1 MVTQT
6 ARAAD
11 DGRAVMTGCDE
22 REAPEVRLVIAE
34 DRPVARKLIIDELSG
49 IAGFEIV
56 GTAQDGRQAVD
67 LVRALSPDVVLL
79 DLVMPELDGIEAMER
94 IRAFS
99 DVGIILLTGSRFDTD
114 TLERAARK
122 KGADGF
128 FLKPSGSV
136 SVDLYRIRDGLVSE
150 IRRLARRRQAS

>member
-1 MVTQT
+1 MVTLT
-6 ARAAD
+6 ARAAHDGTAVTTESED
-11 DGRAVMTGCDE
+11 DQ
-22 REAPEVRLVIAE
+22 APQVRLVIAE

-49 IAGFEIV
+49 IPGFEIV

-67 LVRALSPDVVLL
+67 LVRVLQPDVVLL

-136 SVDLYRIRDGLVSE
+136 SVDLYRIRDGLVAE
-150 IRRLARRRQAS
+150 IRRLAQRKQGI